1 MKFEYQEA
9 RIASVTRVTNL
20 TQNSVLAYDGNTKFT
35 RPQSQT
41 PYKMSKEQRKRHNMA
56 EHERLYPG
64 TPYVPP
70 VQQTA
75 PVRDSTGA
83 PVVNKVNT
91 ARKNLRKNFNKFNK
105 IAVSNGVTNITIE
118 RWLATKLMKNHEE
131 KNKPDMKKTPVF
143 DWVNSHSTVAPKYY
157 KEAVELL
164 GPAKEGQAPRT
175 PGTVPK
181 SKTKNQN
188 MNANGELLQD
198 GSDGEFHVGGHEA
211 HEVESEDED
220 VDSKF
225 KV

>member
-1 MKFEYQEA
+1 MLSEGIKMKFEYTSPK
-9 RIASVTRVTNL
+9 IASVTRVTNL
-20 TQNSVLAYDGNTKFT
+20 KQVTTVEYDGNTKFT

-118 RWLATKLMKNHEE
+118 RWLATKLMKTHEE
-131 KNKPDMKKTPVF
+131 KNKPDIVKKPVL
-143 DWVNSHSTVAPKYY
+143 DWVNSHSTVAPKYN
-157 KEAVELL
+157 KEAAELL

-175 PGTVPK
+175 PGQGARAQTPAQK
-181 SKTKNQN
+181 GLGPAT
-188 MNANGELLQD
+188 
-198 GSDGEFHVGGHEA
+198 GSGKARAKGNVA
-211 HEVESEDED
+211 IRQESESQ
-220 VDSKF
+220 DSNH
-225 KV
+225 